1 MLLGMAMIDPDTSA
15 DDLIPGRLKC
25 FQKAVKSCRDLLKQ
39 ALLGQ
44 AEALA
49 ELGRDDEALA
59 CLMKVYS
66 LALHDGKSG
75 REDILERM
83 KTVWRSR

>member
-1 MLLGMAMIDPDTSA
+1 LH
-15 DDLIPGRLKC
+15 
-25 FQKAVKSCRDLLKQ
+25 
-39 ALLGQ
+39 GQ
-44 AEALA
+44 DEALA

-59 CLMKVYS
+59 CLMEAYS

-83 KTVWRSR
+83 KTVQSSH